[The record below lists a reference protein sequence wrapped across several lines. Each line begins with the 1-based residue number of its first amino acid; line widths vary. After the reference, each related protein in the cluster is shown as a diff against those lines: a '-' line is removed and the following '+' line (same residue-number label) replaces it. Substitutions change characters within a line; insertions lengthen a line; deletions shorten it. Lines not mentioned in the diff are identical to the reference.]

1 MKTNS
6 LCNFLIIFGISTN
19 KAAEIKVHK
28 KEFFRKNDANLMT
41 RV

>member
-6 LCNFLIIFGISTN
+6 LCNLIFGISTN

-28 KEFFRKNDANLMT
+28 KEFSRKNDANLMT